1 MAYITGIENRTHKKY
16 IEEMTAEEQW
26 ERWQLERI
34 CEELGLAPSWN
45 AEEPA
50 GFRSEVKPG
59 QDLVIAGHI
68 GLGGTVWM
76 ARHREAILRKTLP
89 EDYVE
94 SGKALLS
101 DMERVSAFPVPTAA
115 AGGADAETNTGT
127 YGAAAVYHVIQGG
140 IFAALWE
147 FAQAAGTG
155 IYTRLKSI
163 PVRQQTI
170 EFCEVFD
177 LNPYQLLSGGCLLMT
192 ADNGCD
198 VLYRMD
204 RAGIPCSV
212 IGKVTEGHDRV
223 VAHDDTCRYLTRPR
237 QDEILKLL

>member
-1 MAYITGIENRTHKKY
+1 MTNMADRKY
-16 IEEMTAEEQW
+16 PEEIIDEEQW
-26 ERWQLERI
+26 ERRQLERI
-34 CEELGLAPSWN
+34 CEELGLARSWN
-45 AEEPA
+45 AEYPA
-50 GFRSEVKPG
+50 GFWSEVKPG

-76 ARHREAILRKTLP
+76 ARHKEDILRKTLP

-101 DMERVSAFPVPTAA
+101 DMERVSAFAVPRAA
-115 AGGADAETNTGT
+115 AGGVDVETNTGT
-127 YGAAAVYHVIQGG
+127 YGAVAAYHVIRGG

-155 IYTRLKSI
+155 IYTRLKRI
-163 PVRQQTI
+163 PARQQTI

-177 LNPYQLLSGGCLLMT
+177 LNPYQLLSGGCLLMA

-198 VLYRMD
+198 LLYRMD

-212 IGKVTEGHDRV
+212 IGKVTKGHDRV

-237 QDEILKLL
+237 RDEILKLL

>member
-1 MAYITGIENRTHKKY
+1 MIDRKNP
-16 IEEMTAEEQW
+16 EEMTDAGQW
-26 ERWQLERI
+26 ERQQLERI
-34 CEELGLAPSWN
+34 CGELGLAHSWD
-45 AEEPA
+45 AGCPA
-50 GFRSEVKPG
+50 GFWPEVKPG
-59 QDLVIAGHI
+59 QDLLVAGQI

-76 ARHREAILRKTLP
+76 ARHKKDVLRKTLP
-89 EDYVE
+89 EDYVD
-94 SGKALLS
+94 SGNALLA
-101 DMERVSAFPVPTAA
+101 DMERVL
-115 AGGADAETNTGT
+115 ADAKAAVLGENMGIF
-127 YGAAAVYHVIQGG
+127 GAAAVYHVIQGG

-177 LNPYQLLSGGCLLMT
+177 LNPYQLLSGGCLLMA

-223 VAHDDTCRYLTRPR
+223 VAHDDTCRYLTRPQR
-237 QDEILKLL
+237 DEILKLL